1 MKIVN
6 KKVENK
12 KAEVDGMVAILVI
25 YTCFIIIN
33 DWICYLF
40 AKNANLLIY
49 ASSFFIVSVIVY
61 LLNRVVKLKFDKFQK
76 YDLIFIGFI
85 IFIYIQR
92 LAIPEKAFDT
102 LNYHLYMQERPFA
115 DNISFNFFPAR
126 WINSYTFPLADRMH
140 YFFRFLL
147 GYRLGNILNIF
158 ILVILYYQS
167 KRFLEI
173 FLKKENN
180 SLIPILA
187 IIVITTEQILT
198 NSMNYYV
205 DLIAIP
211 FILEIILIIMEKKF
225 NHANHYMVL
234 LMAGIIVAMKVSN
247 ALILIPLAIVYIMY
261 SYQTLN
267 IKIILVGIIL
277 AILPIFVY
285 ALNNYLQTGNPV
297 FPFYNSIFKSE
308 YLPNTNWI
316 EEFYGPKTLLER
328 ITWPINAMYT
338 PRRAFDTEIYYGR
351 IGIGYIA
358 AIILLVDSIIYS
370 TKNKKINQYLE
381 ISLIYIVLALIWS
394 NFMMGYVRYALFLEI
409 LAGVIILILLAK
421 YFTDQSFIKIAI
433 AVFISIML
441 IHQIDKTL
449 NDATKTAEEY
459 SWRYPKNINEEKY
472 RANLKEIF
480 KKYDYEKELEGIDCF
495 AICDYNS
502 GYAALLSNEIPII
515 SLLESYHNDFGK
527 KQFEQILEKY
537 ADKRIFTITTT
548 ETKERTLKYLEQ
560 TDFELKGEIRQFK
573 TEFIDVENEII
584 LMEIVKNKKEE

>member
-6 KKVENK
+6 RKVENKKAENK

-49 ASSFFIVSVIVY
+49 ASSFLIVSVIVY

-167 KRFLEI
+167 KRFLGF

-285 ALNNYLQTGNPV
+285 ALNNYLQTGN
-297 FPFYNSIFKSE
+297 YFKE
-308 YLPNTNWI
+308 CL
-316 EEFYGPKTLLER
+316 
-328 ITWPINAMYT
+328 
-338 PRRAFDTEIYYGR
+338 
-351 IGIGYIA
+351 
-358 AIILLVDSIIYS
+358 
-370 TKNKKINQYLE
+370 
-381 ISLIYIVLALIWS
+381 
-394 NFMMGYVRYALFLEI
+394 
-409 LAGVIILILLAK
+409 
-421 YFTDQSFIKIAI
+421 
-433 AVFISIML
+433 
-441 IHQIDKTL
+441 
-449 NDATKTAEEY
+449 
-459 SWRYPKNINEEKY
+459 
-472 RANLKEIF
+472 
-480 KKYDYEKELEGIDCF
+480 
-495 AICDYNS
+495 
-502 GYAALLSNEIPII
+502 
-515 SLLESYHNDFGK
+515 
-527 KQFEQILEKY
+527 
-537 ADKRIFTITTT
+537 
-548 ETKERTLKYLEQ
+548 
-560 TDFELKGEIRQFK
+560 
-573 TEFIDVENEII
+573 
-584 LMEIVKNKKEE
+584 